1 MKTQDLIKALD
12 TLDKQGIWA
21 FKYSSLKLRFQQS
34 DRALLKSLSAHQK
47 NGYVLKVAKGL
58 YVNPR
63 ARSLP
68 ADILPA
74 LVPWLRPFEMN
85 YVSLESAL
93 SDYGRISQVPGR
105 LTVMSTGK
113 SWLQRTPYGDIE
125 FVHTRRNPANLQEQ
139 LLETPV
145 AGLYRAPETVAVRD
159 LKRVGR
165 NTGLLQDRGGDP

>member
-1 MKTQDLIKALD
+1 MKTRDLIKALD

-21 FKYSSLKLRFQQS
+21 FRYSSLKLRFRQS

-68 ADILPA
+68 PDILPA

-93 SDYGRISQVPGR
+93 KLLNLVGVSVIATALSGAATEVHNASVGGERAERAALWYLSFGKTFSDFDAEY
-105 LTVMSTGK
+105 
-113 SWLQRTPYGDIE
+113 IE
-125 FVHTRRNPANLQEQ
+125 TNADEY
-139 LLETPV
+139 
-145 AGLYRAPETVAVRD
+145 AGSVND
-159 LKRVGR
+159 L
-165 NTGLLQDRGGDP
+165 